1 MRGNHLDQSVEYM
14 ADQEE
19 FTTRVGHSFCP
30 VVIDHSFCP
39 VVIELPVAWLTSV
52 EEICS
57 VSITSVRILHFAIL
71 KRILELDDAVN
82 E

>member
-1 MRGNHLDQSVEYM
+1 M
-14 ADQEE
+14 
-19 FTTRVGHSFCP
+19 
-30 VVIDHSFCP
+30 VIDHSFCP

-52 EEICS
+52 EEIYP
-57 VSITSVRILHFAIL
+57 VYITSVRILHFAIL